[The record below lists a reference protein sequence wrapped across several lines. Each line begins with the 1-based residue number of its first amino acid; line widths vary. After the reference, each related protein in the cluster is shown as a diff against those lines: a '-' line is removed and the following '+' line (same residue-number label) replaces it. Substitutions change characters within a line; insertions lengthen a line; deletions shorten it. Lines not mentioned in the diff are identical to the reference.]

1 MDSQI
6 LMAGYAITDF
16 KGGDEMRVGAESEVE
31 AGGET
36 GRNEGHPKLHGCIFG
51 TAFGPG
57 CTYDLNPRPPS
68 LDLTSTWD

>member
-6 LMAGYAITDF
+6 LIAGYAITDF
-16 KGGDEMRVGAESEVE
+16 KGGDEMKVRAEGEVK

-51 TAFGPG
+51 TSFGPG
-57 CTYDLNPRPPS
+57 CIDLDSRPPLS
-68 LDLTSTWD
+68 DLTFTWD